1 MKHLY
6 FGGLAICG
14 AILAPRPYLL
24 LNVLYFAA
32 YQVYYFSD
40 VINKQ
45 RKYAVLDNLKFE
57 PLWIGFMIGGAG
69 IFGLQ
74 VAKVFRS
81 L

>member
-40 VINKQ
+40 VINRQ
-45 RKYAVLDNLKFE
+45 RKYAVLDNLKF
-57 PLWIGFMIGGAG
+57 
-69 IFGLQ
+69 
-74 VAKVFRS
+74 
-81 L
+81 